1 VSTIGSILAK
11 RDIVKR
17 EIEMILEHVTGLSRA
32 SVIAHPE
39 HALSDDETAHAQR
52 MITQREAGEPMAY
65 IIGTREF
72 YGLTFHVTP
81 DVLIPRPE
89 TEVLVEQ
96 ALARLSKTYAAKG
109 ARILDLGTGS
119 GAIAVSIAKHA
130 ANATVTATDISTG
143 ALKIAQKNAGINDVQ
158 IRFIKSDWLA
168 ALANEKFDLIVS
180 NPPYVAYGDPHLTE
194 GDLRFEPL
202 TALTDGAP
210 NERGLACIKRIVAD
224 APLHLNDG
232 GWLLFEHGYDQADDC
247 AALLAARGYTNLL
260 RATDLAAIPRVAGGQ
275 WPPST

>member
-1 VSTIGSILAK
+1 VTTIGSVLAQ
-11 RDIVKR
+11 RDIARR

-39 HALSDDETAHAQR
+39 RTLSDDEITRAQR
-52 MITQREAGEPMAY
+52 MITQRESGEPMAY
-65 IIGTREF
+65 VTGTREF

-96 ALARLSKTYAAKG
+96 ALARLSKAYATKS

-119 GAIAVSIAKHA
+119 GAIAISIAKHA
-130 ANATVTATDISTG
+130 ANATVTATDISIG
-143 ALKIAQKNAGINDVQ
+143 ALRIAQKNAEINDVQ
-158 IRFIKSDWLA
+158 IRLTKSDWFS

-180 NPPYVAYGDPHLTE
+180 NPPYVAYGDAHLTE
-194 GDLRFEPL
+194 GDLRFEPI

-210 NERGLACIKRIVAD
+210 NERGLACIKRIIAD

-232 GWLLFEHGYDQADDC
+232 GWLLFEHGYDQAEDC
-247 AALLAARGYTNLL
+247 ADLLTARGFANLTSI
-260 RATDLAAIPRVAGGQ
+260 ADLAGIPRVAGGQ
-275 WPPST
+275 WRLTT

>member
-11 RDIVKR
+11 RDIAKR
-17 EIEMILEHVTGLSRA
+17 ETEMILEHVTGLTRA

-39 HALSDDETAHAQR
+39 RALTDDEITRAQR
-52 MITQREAGEPMAY
+52 MITRRDSGEPMAY
-65 IIGTREF
+65 VIGTREF

-96 ALARLSKTYAAKG
+96 ALARLSKAYAAKC

-119 GAIAVSIAKHA
+119 GAIAISIAKHA
-130 ANATVTATDISTG
+130 VNTTVMATDISTG
-143 ALKIAQKNAGINDVQ
+143 ALKIAQKNATLNEVQ
-158 IRFIKSDWLA
+158 VRFAESDWLA

-180 NPPYVAYGDPHLTE
+180 NPPYVAHGDPHLTE
-194 GDLRFEPL
+194 GDLRFEPM

-232 GWLLFEHGYDQADDC
+232 GWLMFEHGYDQADDC

-260 RATDLAAIPRVAGGQ
+260 SATDLAGIPRVAGGQ
-275 WPPST
+275 WRPTA

>member
-1 VSTIGSILAK
+1 VSTIGTILAK
-11 RDIVKR
+11 RDVVKR

-39 HALSDDETAHAQR
+39 HALSDDETTRAQR
-52 MITQREAGEPMAY
+52 MITQRASGEPMAY
-65 IIGTREF
+65 VTGTREF

-89 TEVLVEQ
+89 TEMLVEQ
-96 ALARLSKTYAAKG
+96 ALARLSKAYAAKS

-130 ANATVTATDISTG
+130 ANAIVTATDISAG
-143 ALKIAQKNAGINDVQ
+143 ALKVAQKNAGTNDVQ

-168 ALANEKFDLIVS
+168 ALANERFDLIVS
-180 NPPYVAYGDPHLTE
+180 NPPYVAHGDPHLTE
-194 GDLRFEPL
+194 GDLRFEPII
-202 TALTDGAP
+202 ALCDGAP

-224 APLHLNDG
+224 APLHLNNG
-232 GWLLFEHGYDQADDC
+232 AWLLFEHGYDQADDC

-260 RATDLAAIPRVAGGQ
+260 STTDLAGIPRVAGGQ
-275 WPPST
+275 WRPTT